1 MIKKKKM
8 KVVFAAFAGVMLFG
22 GLAFSPNKS
31 QAAKKVSITK
41 SVKVYEGKT
50 AKIKLSNNKKK
61 VTWSVTKGS
70 GNIGL
75 SKKSKMSVTV
85 TGCKVGKATVQA
97 KAGGKKYVCSV
108 TVSKAVADADA
119 KKGILTKKNMEYWG
133 VKNSGN
139 IVIPNGVKK
148 IGNEV
153 FAETKIGSIKLPK
166 SLKSIGEYAFA
177 FSSIQSITIPN
188 TVNTIGEGVFSW
200 CQQLKQVKLPNKLK
214 KLEEATFCGCTALT
228 DITIPNTVTS
238 LGNECFLACDVLTDI
253 TIPNTVTSLGEKCF
267 NHCDK
272 LKSIKLPSGLKKLN
286 DETFEWCSSL
296 TDITIPDGVTS
307 IGESCFYGCEALT
320 DITIPDGLT
329 YVGHEF
335 ENGKENA
342 GDAIDTYYTKITW
355 RGKTYNDFFDFFYDV
370 EFNNT
375 SV

>member
-70 GNIGL
+70 GNISL

-214 KLEEATFCGCTALT
+214 
-228 DITIPNTVTS
+228 N
-238 LGNECFLACDVLTDI
+238 
-253 TIPNTVTSLGEKCF
+253 
-267 NHCDK
+267 
-272 LKSIKLPSGLKKLN
+272 
-286 DETFEWCSSL
+286 
-296 TDITIPDGVTS
+296 
-307 IGESCFYGCEALT
+307 
-320 DITIPDGLT
+320 
-329 YVGHEF
+329 
-335 ENGKENA
+335 
-342 GDAIDTYYTKITW
+342 
-355 RGKTYNDFFDFFYDV
+355 
-370 EFNNT
+370 
-375 SV
+375 

>member
-188 TVNTIGEGVFSW
+188 TVTSLGEGCFSS
-200 CQQLKQVKLPNKLK
+200 CD
-214 KLEEATFCGCTALT
+214 ALT
-228 DITIPNTVTS
+228 DITIPNSVTS
-238 LGNECFLACDVLTDI
+238 IGK
-253 TIPNTVTSLGEKCF
+253 KCF